1 MCTSLIISLGS
12 STRNRKRESK
22 TFLLNM
28 FKVPDGTVQ
37 NCVHVQHLNALSIP
51 VSELEKASYSLKSEI
66 DIGSAFWNMHSN
78 GEDSE

>member
-1 MCTSLIISLGS
+1 
-12 STRNRKRESK
+12 
-22 TFLLNM
+22 M